1 MRGMSSIPCIAGWRE
16 FQTAAWMATAPR
28 MMAIPEGALKPMS
41 ARMGMEV
48 GSIWR
53 TIRPVMSYSNAVP
66 RYLEFSSILA
76 GSDLSHL
83 GSVLRDMSSRVSA

>member
-1 MRGMSSIPCIAGWRE
+1 MPCIRRVEGV
-16 FQTAAWMATAPR
+16 QTAAWMATAPR

-53 TIRPVMSYSNAVP
+53 TIEPVMPCSKRRCRGTWN
-66 RYLEFSSILA
+66 
-76 GSDLSHL
+76 
-83 GSVLRDMSSRVSA
+83 